1 MAEQMILLVEA
12 IRRPRNEREINLNQ
26 AGVLAATATGHF
38 LRPLSR
44 VLTGSVIEGARFLV
58 REGSTACGWGRAAHR
73 DVREAVE
80 HYLSSH
86 WIRPF
91 YRVYTKHLVCGTAV
105 TQGEL
110 QLL

>member
-58 REGSTACGWGRAAHR
+58 REGSTACAWGRAAHR

-80 HYLSSH
+80 HYLS
-86 WIRPF
+86 RANG
-91 YRVYTKHLVCGTAV
+91 HLHVHV
-105 TQGEL
+105 L
-110 QLL
+110 